1 MRVAIPIHRGRVAPV
16 FDVSRRLMIFD
27 IEDGEIAGEEEVVID
42 TIYLPARVS
51 ILVNSQVDTVIC
63 GAISWPLHQ
72 MIEGAGIRV
81 LPNVIGNVK
90 RVVRAFAQGRPL
102 VPAFMAPGC
111 CRQRR
116 RCRWGQRRKQA

>member
-1 MRVAIPIHRGRVAPV
+1 MRVAVPVHGGRIAPV
-16 FDVSRRLMIFD
+16 FDVSRRLVIFD
-27 IEDGEIAGEEEVVID
+27 IEDGEIVGEEELVID

-51 ILVNSQVDTVIC
+51 ILVNSQVDTIIC

-81 LPNVIGNVK
+81 VPNVIGYVR

-102 VPAFMAPGC
+102 APTFMAPGC
-111 CRQRR
+111 CRRR
-116 RCRWGQRRKQA
+116 HRWGQQRK